1 MGNFGSLAGSFLALG
16 LLYKLMPNTHVRWR
30 PSIAGALIAA
40 TLWSLSKWAFGLY
53 VSRALPYL
61 KLYGAIGLIPLFLFW
76 LYVNWLIVLFGLE
89 IAFTLQTMRGR
100 VIESP
105 EPEGMLKLSDPM
117 WLVPLTAAIA
127 RGSRQG
133 QPVSRQKLA
142 EDLGLRLEAVAEL
155 VGVLEEDGLVLHTT
169 RPGSEDVG
177 LMLALP
183 AELVP
188 LDRVVALASRRT
200 LGDTPRPGPGW
211 TALAWLHDGARRA
224 ASEKTVADLL

>member
-1 MGNFGSLAGSFLALG
+1 
-16 LLYKLMPNTHVRWR
+16 
-30 PSIAGALIAA
+30 
-40 TLWSLSKWAFGLY
+40 
-53 VSRALPYL
+53 
-61 KLYGAIGLIPLFLFW
+61 
-76 LYVNWLIVLFGLE
+76 
-89 IAFTLQTMRGR
+89 
-100 VIESP
+100 
-105 EPEGMLKLSDPM
+105 M

-155 VGVLEEDGLVLHTT
+155 VGVLEEDSLVLHTT

-188 LDRVVALASRRT
+188 LDRVVALAARRT
-200 LGDTPRPGPGW
+200 LGEAPRAGKGW
-211 TALAWLHDGARRA
+211 NTLAWLHDIARKA